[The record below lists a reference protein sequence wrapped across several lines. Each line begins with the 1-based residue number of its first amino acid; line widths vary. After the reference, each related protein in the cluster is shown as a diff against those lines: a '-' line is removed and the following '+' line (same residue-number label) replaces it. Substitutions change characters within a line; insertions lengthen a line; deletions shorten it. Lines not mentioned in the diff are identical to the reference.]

1 MDKEEQ
7 IEILNGLR
15 RGQQVF
21 LAALEGITE
30 DNRQRSVRP
39 LSAAQRWSSPLPV
52 SMKESGMPIKSNPSI
67 FYWRVT

>member
-39 LSAAQRWSSPLPV
+39 LSAAQR
-52 SMKESGMPIKSNPSI
+52 
-67 FYWRVT
+67 